1 MLYKTVADGNN
12 VVDDHQQMK
21 KKYISKQKNT
31 KNCNDDGKK

>member
-21 KKYISKQKNT
+21 KKIYLKTEKHQKL
-31 KNCNDDGKK
+31 